1 MQQDVAKK
9 QEIFRQKEEA
19 YHKAKDAYEN
29 NGLDKAKA
37 ELQKAEAELK
47 SAQTDYLYAE
57 SILAHKND
65 EKTDLENQLAKQ
77 NEIVANAQK
86 EYALAKQ
93 AYDRTLTDYTA
104 TQKTLNDAKANEKKA
119 QDAIANLEKNKL
131 IVSDASKQKAQAFV
145 KAYND
150 YVNGGK
156 TDDLENAYIK
166 ARHEMLVQ
174 LQNDYTLNIKDN
186 EVYFGDEADKNV
198 AVDLN
203 NLSQAVQEDLANFVA
218 TLLNDVRNQL
228 GLTPYVG
235 KVVVTKGM
243 LDMSNAIAKNYVS
256 DNWNVFDKGHDIQAV
271 QKGAQQFGMKD
282 ADENLGSYT
291 RKITNL
297 YDLKEIVK
305 NSLLSQILNDFHYNT
320 VGHTMSMLGLNYIDD
335 KPLETF
341 FGVSTS
347 YVQGSSNVHFHLI
360 PNTVDEVTGTMKYAY
375 WGNGKTDKEYE
386 KMFEQAGGKQE
397 INNPYATLQNNLNN
411 AKAETSKA
419 QANFNV
425 AEKSKTQAEKA
436 FLEKQSEMNGET
448 NRQKQIRNN
457 LNEATISANKAQFDF
472 ENAKNRLETAQNNR
486 TQAQKTVEAYTAS
499 VQAKK
504 QAMDEAKAEMEKAG
518 IAENDAQETLRE
530 KAKADQKAHDE
541 ANAKKEAFVKASY
554 EADQAQ
560 KAVKKA
566 ETDLEIA
573 QKAYN
578 DIKYAILSNEKT
590 RALTQD
596 ESNTIALAESQL
608 ATAKAEL
615 AKAKADLAEKQTVL
629 ESAKAQAN
637 VANTELTK
645 AKAELESAKKN
656 LAEKQAYLEK
666 LQNAS
671 QAYEKAKA
679 ELEEAQKALEK
690 ANLELDLAKK
700 NQADKKQALD
710 EANTEL
716 EFAKKNT
723 EVKQKAYDKAKAELD
738 LENAIKAEQAKLN
751 EKKKS
756 HTDVSPIVLKK
767 SNNVQKAETATKQ
780 LTVSTEEHAN
790 VSTEK
795 QAKTSELPQM
805 GDEEKSETSV
815 IGIIMML
822 FASILT
828 MLGLSDKKKKA

>member
-1 MQQDVAKK
+1 MKKTILTVGAVGLAVAGSAQTAKADETDLHTNEANEQQVQVQTQTTEQKEETAKSELDDAKNNEQQAQQKADNAQKENDKANQDVANANQNVENKKNDVSQKQDNLNQAEQDKNEATKENTDKASQDVANANQNVENKKNDVANAQQKADEAQNKVDKAQQNVDTAKDASQKLEEAKQNKANAEKTLTDKQKAKDNAQKAYADAKTKADKASEESQKAQQDVAKK

-47 SAQTDYLYAE
+47 SAQADYLYAE

-131 IVSDASKQKAQAFV
+131 IVSDASKQKAQAYV

-150 YVNGGK
+150 YVKGGK
-156 TDDLENAYIK
+156 TDALLK
-166 ARHEMLVQ
+166 AFTHAEHEMLVQ

-243 LDMSNAIAKNYVS
+243 LDMSNAIAKNYVA
-256 DNWNVFDKGHDIQAV
+256 DNWDAFHNAHDDSGV

-291 RKITNL
+291 KKITNL

-335 KPLETF
+335 KPSETF

-360 PNTVDEVTGTMKYAY
+360 PNTTDEDFGYMKYAD
-375 WGNGKTDKEYE
+375 WGMNGDFGKKNQETFD
-386 KMFEQAGGKQE
+386 QAGGKQE
-397 INNPYATLQNNLNN
+397 INNPYTTLQNNLNN

-425 AEKSKTQAEKA
+425 AEKSKAQAEKA

-486 TQAQKTVEAYTAS
+486 TQAQKPIR
-499 VQAKK
+499 QAFRQRNKPW
-504 QAMDEAKAEMEKAG
+504 
-518 IAENDAQETLRE
+518 TR
-530 KAKADQKAHDE
+530 QKP
-541 ANAKKEAFVKASY
+541 KWKRRG
-554 EADQAQ
+554 
-560 KAVKKA
+560 
-566 ETDLEIA
+566 L
-573 QKAYN
+573 
-578 DIKYAILSNEKT
+578 LKT
-590 RALTQD
+590 M
-596 ESNTIALAESQL
+596 
-608 ATAKAEL
+608 
-615 AKAKADLAEKQTVL
+615 
-629 ESAKAQAN
+629 
-637 VANTELTK
+637 
-645 AKAELESAKKN
+645 
-656 LAEKQAYLEK
+656 
-666 LQNAS
+666 
-671 QAYEKAKA
+671 
-679 ELEEAQKALEK
+679 
-690 ANLELDLAKK
+690 
-700 NQADKKQALD
+700 
-710 EANTEL
+710 
-716 EFAKKNT
+716 
-723 EVKQKAYDKAKAELD
+723 
-738 LENAIKAEQAKLN
+738 
-751 EKKKS
+751 
-756 HTDVSPIVLKK
+756 LKK
-767 SNNVQKAETATKQ
+767 R
-780 LTVSTEEHAN
+780 
-790 VSTEK
+790 
-795 QAKTSELPQM
+795 
-805 GDEEKSETSV
+805 
-815 IGIIMML
+815 
-822 FASILT
+822 
-828 MLGLSDKKKKA
+828 

>member
-1 MQQDVAKK
+1 M
-9 QEIFRQKEEA
+9 
-19 YHKAKDAYEN
+19 
-29 NGLDKAKA
+29 
-37 ELQKAEAELK
+37 QKAEAELK
-47 SAQTDYLYAE
+47 SAQADYLYAE

-104 TQKTLNDAKANEKKA
+104 TQKALNDAKANEKKA

-131 IVSDASKQKAQAFV
+131 IVSDASKQKAQAYI

-156 TDDLENAYIK
+156 TDVLLRAFTHAE
-166 ARHEMLVQ
+166 HEMLMQ
-174 LQNDYTLNIKDN
+174 LQKDYTLNIKDN
-186 EVYFGDEADKNV
+186 KYYFGDEADKNV

-203 NLSQAVQEDLANFVA
+203 NLSQAVQKDLANFVA
-218 TLLNDVRNQL
+218 TLTNDIRNQL

-243 LDMSNAIAKNYVS
+243 LDMSNAIAKNYVA
-256 DNWNVFDKGHDIQAV
+256 DNWDVYHHAHDTAGV
-271 QKGAQQFGMKD
+271 QKGAQQFGMKI
-282 ADENLGSYT
+282 ADENLGSHASE
-291 RKITNL
+291 ITNL
-297 YDLKEIVK
+297 YDLKEYVK
-305 NSLLSQILNDFHYNT
+305 SCLLDEILDDYNHGT
-320 VGHTMSMLGLNYIDD
+320 LGHAESMLGLNYIDD
-335 KPLETF
+335 KPSETF

-347 YVQGSSNVHFHLI
+347 YVQGSSNIHFYLI
-360 PNTVDEVTGTMKYAY
+360 PNTRDDVMDTMKYAE
-375 WGNGKTDKEYE
+375 WNGDGKDDKEHE
-386 KMFEQAGGKQE
+386 TMFEQAGGKVE
-397 INNPYATLQNNLNN
+397 INNLYATLQNNLNN

-425 AEKSKTQAEKA
+425 AEKSKAQAEKA
-436 FLEKQSEMNGET
+436 FLEKQSEMN
-448 NRQKQIRNN
+448 NKVNVQKQIRNN

-578 DIKYAILSNEKT
+578 DIKYAILSSEKT

-615 AKAKADLAEKQTVL
+615 AKAKADLAEKQTAL
-629 ESAKAQAN
+629 ETAKAQAN

-656 LAEKQAYLEK
+656 LVEKQAYLEK

-700 NQADKKQALD
+700 NQADKKQALN

-822 FASILT
+822 FASILA

>member
-1 MQQDVAKK
+1 M
-9 QEIFRQKEEA
+9 
-19 YHKAKDAYEN
+19 
-29 NGLDKAKA
+29 
-37 ELQKAEAELK
+37 QKAEAELK
-47 SAQTDYLYAE
+47 SAQADYLYAE

-104 TQKTLNDAKANEKKA
+104 TQKTLNDAKENEKKA

-131 IVSDASKQKAQAFV
+131 IVSDASKQKAQAYV

-150 YVNGGK
+150 YVKGGK
-156 TDDLENAYIK
+156 TDALLK
-166 ARHEMLVQ
+166 AFTHAEHEMLVQ

-203 NLSQAVQEDLANFVA
+203 NLSQVVQEDLANFVA

-243 LDMSNAIAKNYVS
+243 LDMSNAIAKNYVA
-256 DNWNVFDKGHDIQAV
+256 DNWDAFHNAHDDSGV

-335 KPLETF
+335 KPSETF

-360 PNTVDEVTGTMKYAY
+360 PNTRDDVVDTMKYAE
-375 WGNGKTDKEYE
+375 WNGDGKDHKEHE

-425 AEKSKTQAEKA
+425 AEKSKNQAEKA

-486 TQAQKTVEAYTAS
+486 MQAQKTVEAYTAS

-578 DIKYAILSNEKT
+578 DIKYAILSSEKT

-615 AKAKADLAEKQTVL
+615 AKAKADLAEKQTAL
-629 ESAKAQAN
+629 ENAKAQAN

-666 LQNAS
+666 LQKAS
-671 QAYEKAKA
+671 QA
-679 ELEEAQKALEK
+679 
-690 ANLELDLAKK
+690 
-700 NQADKKQALD
+700 
-710 EANTEL
+710 
-716 EFAKKNT
+716 F
-723 EVKQKAYDKAKAELD
+723 
-738 LENAIKAEQAKLN
+738 
-751 EKKKS
+751 
-756 HTDVSPIVLKK
+756 
-767 SNNVQKAETATKQ
+767 
-780 LTVSTEEHAN
+780 
-790 VSTEK
+790 
-795 QAKTSELPQM
+795 
-805 GDEEKSETSV
+805 
-815 IGIIMML
+815 
-822 FASILT
+822 
-828 MLGLSDKKKKA
+828 

>member
-1 MQQDVAKK
+1 MQRK
-9 QEIFRQKEEA
+9 I
-19 YHKAKDAYEN
+19 
-29 NGLDKAKA
+29 
-37 ELQKAEAELK
+37 
-47 SAQTDYLYAE
+47 
-57 SILAHKND
+57 IP
-65 EKTDLENQLAKQ
+65 
-77 NEIVANAQK
+77 
-86 EYALAKQ
+86 
-93 AYDRTLTDYTA
+93 
-104 TQKTLNDAKANEKKA
+104 
-119 QDAIANLEKNKL
+119 
-131 IVSDASKQKAQAFV
+131 AFI

-218 TLLNDVRNQL
+218 TLLNDVRDQL

-243 LDMSNAIAKNYVS
+243 LDMSNAIAKNYVA
-256 DNWNVFDKGHDIQAV
+256 DNWDAFHNAHDDSGV

-297 YDLKEIVK
+297 YDLKEFVK
-305 NSLLSQILNDFHYNT
+305 DSLLSQIFDDFHYNT
-320 VGHTMSMLGLNYIDD
+320 VGHVMSLLGLNYIDD
-335 KPLETF
+335 KPSETF

-360 PNTVDEVTGTMKYAY
+360 PYTQDIDGTMKYAY
-375 WGNGKTDKEYE
+375 WGNGKTDKENE

-411 AKAETSKA
+411 AKAETNKA
-419 QANFNV
+419 QANFDV

-436 FLEKQSEMNGET
+436 FLEKQSEMNNKT
-448 NRQKQIRNN
+448 NVQKQLQSN

-472 ENAKNRLETAQNNR
+472 EDAKNRLETAQNNR
-486 TQAQKTVEAYTAS
+486 TQAQKTVDAYTAS

-504 QAMDEAKAEMEKAG
+504 QAMEEAKAEMEKAK
-518 IAENDAQETLRE
+518 AEMDEAQETARE
-530 KAKADQKAHDE
+530 KAKAVQKAHDE
-541 ANAKKEAFVKASY
+541 ANAKKEAFIKASY

-560 KAVKKA
+560 KAVRKA
-566 ETDLEIA
+566 ETDLENA
-573 QKAYN
+573 QKAYD
-578 DIKYAILSNEKT
+578 DIKYAILSNEKAHAFT
-590 RALTQD
+590 LTQD
-596 ESNTIALAESQL
+596 ESNTIALAENQL

-615 AKAKADLAEKQTVL
+615 EKAKADLAEKQTAL
-629 ESAKAQAN
+629 ENAKAQAN

-645 AKAELESAKKN
+645 AKAELENAKKN

-671 QAYEKAKA
+671 QVYEKAKA

-690 ANLELDLAKK
+690 ANLELENAMK
-700 NQADKKQALD
+700 NQADKKQALS
-710 EANTEL
+710 EAQSEL
-716 EFAKKNT
+716 ELAKKNT
-723 EVKQKAYDKAKAELD
+723 EIKQKAYDKAKAELD
-738 LENAIKAEQAKLN
+738 FENAIKAEQAKLN
-751 EKKKS
+751 EKKN

-767 SNNVQKAETATKQ
+767 SNNVQKTNNVQKSETATKHM
-780 LTVSTEEHAN
+780 T

-822 FASILT
+822 FASILA

>member
-1 MQQDVAKK
+1 M
-9 QEIFRQKEEA
+9 
-19 YHKAKDAYEN
+19 
-29 NGLDKAKA
+29 
-37 ELQKAEAELK
+37 
-47 SAQTDYLYAE
+47 
-57 SILAHKND
+57 
-65 EKTDLENQLAKQ
+65 ENQLAKQ

-104 TQKTLNDAKANEKKA
+104 TQKALNDAKANEKKA

-131 IVSDASKQKAQAFV
+131 IVSDASKQKAQAFI

-156 TDDLENAYIK
+156 TDDLKQAFEHAED
-166 ARHEMLVQ
+166 EMLHQ
-174 LQNDYTLNIKDN
+174 LQNDYKIN
-186 EVYFGDEADKNV
+186 EDTYFGDEADKNV

-203 NLSQAVQEDLANFVA
+203 NLSPAVQEDLANFVA
-218 TLLNDVRNQL
+218 TLLNDVRDQL

-243 LDMSNAIAKNYVS
+243 LDMSNAIAKNYVA
-256 DNWNVFDKGHDIQAV
+256 DNWDAYKNAHDDAGV

-282 ADENLGSYT
+282 ARETLGCIKYKFTDLYELKLFT
-291 RKITNL
+291 RQAVLGQLMDDARTAHTL
-297 YDLKEIVK
+297 
-305 NSLLSQILNDFHYNT
+305 
-320 VGHTMSMLGLNYIDD
+320 GHTTTLLGLDTDCFDVYGQDQV
-335 KPLETF
+335 LSESF

-347 YVQGSSNVHFHLI
+347 YVQGSSNLHFHLI
-360 PNTVDEVTGTMKYAY
+360 PNTRDDVMDTMKYAE
-375 WGNGKTDKEYE
+375 WNGDGKDDKEHE

-486 TQAQKTVEAYTAS
+486 MQAQKTVEAYTAS

-530 KAKADQKAHDE
+530 KAKADQEAHDE

-578 DIKYAILSNEKT
+578 DIKYVILSNEKT
-590 RALTQD
+590 RALTQE

-615 AKAKADLAEKQTVL
+615 AKAKADLAEKQKAL
-629 ESAKAQAN
+629 ENAKAQAN

-679 ELEEAQKALEK
+679 ELEKAQKALEK
-690 ANLELDLAKK
+690 ANVELDLAKK

-723 EVKQKAYDKAKAELD
+723 EVKQKAYDKAKAD
-738 LENAIKAEQAKLN
+738 LELETAIKAEQAKLD

-767 SNNVQKAETATKQ
+767 SGNGQKAENATNQ
-780 LTVSTEEHAN
+780 PMALTEEHAN

>member
-1 MQQDVAKK
+1 M
-9 QEIFRQKEEA
+9 
-19 YHKAKDAYEN
+19 
-29 NGLDKAKA
+29 
-37 ELQKAEAELK
+37 
-47 SAQTDYLYAE
+47 
-57 SILAHKND
+57 
-65 EKTDLENQLAKQ
+65 ENQLAKQ

-86 EYALAKQ
+86 EYALAKL
-93 AYDRTLTDYTA
+93 AYDKTLTDYTA
-104 TQKTLNDAKANEKKA
+104 TQKALNDAKANEKKA

-131 IVSDASKQKAQAFV
+131 IVSDASKQKAQAYV

-156 TDDLENAYIK
+156 TDALLK
-166 ARHEMLVQ
+166 AFTHAEHEMLVQ
-174 LQNDYTLNIKDN
+174 LQNDYALNIKDN

-218 TLLNDVRNQL
+218 TLLNDVRDQL

-243 LDMSNAIAKNYVS
+243 LNMSNAIAKNYVS
-256 DNWNVFDKGHDIQAV
+256 DNWDAYHHAHDDSGV

-335 KPLETF
+335 KPSETF

-347 YVQGSSNVHFHLI
+347 YVQGSSNIHFHLI

-411 AKAETSKA
+411 VKAETSKA
-419 QANFNV
+419 QTNFDV
-425 AEKSKTQAEKA
+425 AEKAKTQAEKA
-436 FLEKQSEMNGET
+436 FLEKQSEMNGEA

-486 TQAQKTVEAYTAS
+486 TQAQKTVDAYTAS
-499 VQAKK
+499 VQVKK

-530 KAKADQKAHDE
+530 KVKADQEAHDE

-590 RALTQD
+590 RALTQE

-615 AKAKADLAEKQTVL
+615 AKAKADLAEKQTAL
-629 ESAKAQAN
+629 ENAKAQAN

-656 LAEKQAYLEK
+656 LVEKQAYLEK

-690 ANLELDLAKK
+690 ANVELENAMK
-700 NQADKKQALD
+700 NQADKKQALN
-710 EANTEL
+710 EAKAEL
-716 EFAKKNT
+716 ELAKKNT
-723 EVKQKAYDKAKAELD
+723 EIKQKAYDKAKAELD

-822 FASILT
+822 FASILA

>member
-1 MQQDVAKK
+1 M
-9 QEIFRQKEEA
+9 
-19 YHKAKDAYEN
+19 
-29 NGLDKAKA
+29 
-37 ELQKAEAELK
+37 QKAEAELK
-47 SAQTDYLYAE
+47 SAQADYLYAE

-131 IVSDASKQKAQAFV
+131 IVSDASKQKAQAYI

-156 TDDLENAYIK
+156 TDALLK
-166 ARHEMLVQ
+166 AFTHAEHEMLVQ
-174 LQNDYTLNIKDN
+174 LQNDYALNIKDN

-243 LDMSNAIAKNYVS
+243 LDMSNAIAKNYVA
-256 DNWNVFDKGHDIQAV
+256 DNWDAFHNAHDDSGV

-335 KPLETF
+335 KPSETF

-360 PNTVDEVTGTMKYAY
+360 PNTRDDVVDTMKYAE
-375 WGNGKTDKEYE
+375 WNGDGKDHKEHE

-425 AEKSKTQAEKA
+425 AEKSKAQAEKA
-436 FLEKQSEMNGET
+436 FLEKQSEMN
-448 NRQKQIRNN
+448 NKVNVQKQIRNN

-615 AKAKADLAEKQTVL
+615 AKAKADLAEKQTAL
-629 ESAKAQAN
+629 ENAKAQAN

-700 NQADKKQALD
+700 NQADKKQALN

-795 QAKTSELPQM
+795 QAKISELPQM

>member
-1 MQQDVAKK
+1 M
-9 QEIFRQKEEA
+9 
-19 YHKAKDAYEN
+19 
-29 NGLDKAKA
+29 
-37 ELQKAEAELK
+37 QKAEAELK
-47 SAQTDYLYAE
+47 SAQKDYLYAK
-57 SILAHKND
+57 SILAHKNG

-86 EYALAKQ
+86 EYALAKL
-93 AYDRTLTDYTA
+93 AYDKTLTDYTA
-104 TQKTLNDAKANEKKA
+104 TQKALNDAKANEKKA

-131 IVSDASKQKAQAFV
+131 IVSDASKQKAQAYV

-156 TDDLENAYIK
+156 TDALLK
-166 ARHEMLVQ
+166 AFTHAEHEMLVQ

-243 LDMSNAIAKNYVS
+243 LDMSNAIAKNYVA
-256 DNWNVFDKGHDIQAV
+256 DNWDAFHNAHDDSGV

-335 KPLETF
+335 KPSETF

-347 YVQGSSNVHFHLI
+347 YVQGSSNIHFHLI
-360 PNTVDEVTGTMKYAY
+360 PNTTDEDFGYMKYAD
-375 WGNGKTDKEYE
+375 WGMNGDFGKKNQETFD
-386 KMFEQAGGKQE
+386 QAGGKQE

-419 QANFNV
+419 QTNFDV

-472 ENAKNRLETAQNNR
+472 ENAKNRLETARNNR

-499 VQAKK
+499 VQVKK

-530 KAKADQKAHDE
+530 KAKADQEAHDE

-578 DIKYAILSNEKT
+578 DIKYVILSNEKT
-590 RALTQD
+590 RALTQE

-615 AKAKADLAEKQTVL
+615 AKAKADLAEKQKAL
-629 ESAKAQAN
+629 ENAKAQAN

-690 ANLELDLAKK
+690 ANVELELAMK
-700 NQADKKQALD
+700 NQADKKQALN
-710 EANTEL
+710 EAKAEL
-716 EFAKKNT
+716 ELAKKNT
-723 EVKQKAYDKAKAELD
+723 GIKQKAYDKAKAELD

-790 VSTEK
+790 VSTEE

-805 GDEEKSETSV
+805 GDEEKSEASV

>member
-1 MQQDVAKK
+1 M
-9 QEIFRQKEEA
+9 
-19 YHKAKDAYEN
+19 
-29 NGLDKAKA
+29 
-37 ELQKAEAELK
+37 QKAEAELK

-243 LDMSNAIAKNYVS
+243 LDMSNAIAKNYVA
-256 DNWNVFDKGHDIQAV
+256 DNWDAFHNAHDDSGV

-335 KPLETF
+335 KPSETF

-360 PNTVDEVTGTMKYAY
+360 PNTRDDVVDTMKYAE
-375 WGNGKTDKEYE
+375 WNGDGKDHKEHE

-425 AEKSKTQAEKA
+425 AEKSKNQAEKA

-457 LNEATISANKAQFDF
+457 LNEATISTNKAQFDF

-615 AKAKADLAEKQTVL
+615 AKAKADLAEKQTAL
-629 ESAKAQAN
+629 ENAKAQAN

-700 NQADKKQALD
+700 NQADKKQALN

-738 LENAIKAEQAKLN
+738 LENAINAEQAKLN

-822 FASILT
+822 FASILA

>member
-1 MQQDVAKK
+1 M
-9 QEIFRQKEEA
+9 
-19 YHKAKDAYEN
+19 
-29 NGLDKAKA
+29 
-37 ELQKAEAELK
+37 
-47 SAQTDYLYAE
+47 
-57 SILAHKND
+57 
-65 EKTDLENQLAKQ
+65 ENQLAKQ

-86 EYALAKQ
+86 EYALAKL
-93 AYDRTLTDYTA
+93 AYDKTLTDYTA
-104 TQKTLNDAKANEKKA
+104 TQKALNDAKANEKKA

-131 IVSDASKQKAQAFV
+131 IVSDASKQKAQAFI

-228 GLTPYVG
+228 GLTPNVG

-271 QKGAQQFGMKD
+271 QKGAQHFGMKI

-320 VGHTMSMLGLNYIDD
+320 VGHTMSMLGLNYITD
-335 KPLETF
+335 KPSETF

-360 PNTVDEVTGTMKYAY
+360 PNTRDDVVDTMKYAE
-375 WGNGKTDKEYE
+375 WNGDGKDDKEHE

-419 QANFNV
+419 QTNFDV

-530 KAKADQKAHDE
+530 KVKADQKAHDE

-554 EADQAQ
+554 EADQAK

-590 RALTQD
+590 RALTQE

-615 AKAKADLAEKQTVL
+615 AKAKADLAEKQTAL
-629 ESAKAQAN
+629 ENAKIQAETAN
-637 VANTELTK
+637 VELTK

-656 LAEKQAYLEK
+656 LAEKQAL
-666 LQNAS
+666 N
-671 QAYEKAKA
+671 
-679 ELEEAQKALEK
+679 
-690 ANLELDLAKK
+690 
-700 NQADKKQALD
+700 

-723 EVKQKAYDKAKAELD
+723 EIKQKAYDKAKAELD

-805 GDEEKSETSV
+805 GDEEKSEASV

-822 FASILT
+822 FASILA

>member
-1 MQQDVAKK
+1 M
-9 QEIFRQKEEA
+9 
-19 YHKAKDAYEN
+19 
-29 NGLDKAKA
+29 
-37 ELQKAEAELK
+37 
-47 SAQTDYLYAE
+47 
-57 SILAHKND
+57 
-65 EKTDLENQLAKQ
+65 ENQLAKQ

-104 TQKTLNDAKANEKKA
+104 TQKALNDAKANEKKA

-131 IVSDASKQKAQAFV
+131 IVSDASKQKAQAFI

-156 TDDLENAYIK
+156 TDDLKQAFEHAE
-166 ARHEMLVQ
+166 AEMLHQ
-174 LQNDYTLNIKDN
+174 LQNDYKIN
-186 EVYFGDEADKNV
+186 EDTYFGDEADKNV

-203 NLSQAVQEDLANFVA
+203 NLSPAVQEDLANFVA
-218 TLLNDVRNQL
+218 TLLNDVRDQL

-243 LDMSNAIAKNYVS
+243 LDMSNAIAKNYVA
-256 DNWNVFDKGHDIQAV
+256 DNWDAYKNAHDDAGV

-282 ADENLGSYT
+282 ARETLGCIKYKFTDLHELKLFT
-291 RKITNL
+291 RQAVLGQLMDDARTAHTL
-297 YDLKEIVK
+297 
-305 NSLLSQILNDFHYNT
+305 
-320 VGHTMSMLGLNYIDD
+320 GHTTTLLGLDIDCFD
-335 KPLETF
+335 VYGQDQVLSESF

-347 YVQGSSNVHFHLI
+347 YVQGISNLHFHLI
-360 PNTVDEVTGTMKYAY
+360 PNTRDDVMDTMKYAE
-375 WGNGKTDKEYE
+375 WNGDGKDDKEHE

-486 TQAQKTVEAYTAS
+486 MQAQKTVEAYTAS

-530 KAKADQKAHDE
+530 KAKADQEAHDE

-578 DIKYAILSNEKT
+578 DIKYVILSNEKT
-590 RALTQD
+590 RALTQE

-615 AKAKADLAEKQTVL
+615 AKAKADLAEKQKAL
-629 ESAKAQAN
+629 ENAKAQAN

-690 ANLELDLAKK
+690 ANVELENAMK
-700 NQADKKQALD
+700 NQADKKQALN

>member
-1 MQQDVAKK
+1 M
-9 QEIFRQKEEA
+9 
-19 YHKAKDAYEN
+19 
-29 NGLDKAKA
+29 
-37 ELQKAEAELK
+37 
-47 SAQTDYLYAE
+47 
-57 SILAHKND
+57 
-65 EKTDLENQLAKQ
+65 
-77 NEIVANAQK
+77 
-86 EYALAKQ
+86 
-93 AYDRTLTDYTA
+93 
-104 TQKTLNDAKANEKKA
+104 
-119 QDAIANLEKNKL
+119 
-131 IVSDASKQKAQAFV
+131 
-145 KAYND
+145 
-150 YVNGGK
+150 NGGK

-243 LDMSNAIAKNYVS
+243 LDMSNAIAKNYVA
-256 DNWNVFDKGHDIQAV
+256 DNWDAFHNAHDDSGV

-320 VGHTMSMLGLNYIDD
+320 VGHTMSMLGLNYITD
-335 KPLETF
+335 KPSETF

-347 YVQGSSNVHFHLI
+347 YVQGSSNIHFHLI
-360 PNTVDEVTGTMKYAY
+360 PNTTDEDFGYMKYAD
-375 WGNGKTDKEYE
+375 WGMNGDFGKKNQETFD
-386 KMFEQAGGKQE
+386 QAGGKQE

-419 QANFNV
+419 QTNFDV

-486 TQAQKTVEAYTAS
+486 MQAQKTVETYTAS
-499 VQAKK
+499 VQVKK

-530 KAKADQKAHDE
+530 KVKADQEAHDE

-590 RALTQD
+590 RALTQE

-615 AKAKADLAEKQTVL
+615 AKAKADLAEKQTAL
-629 ESAKAQAN
+629 ENAKAQAN

-690 ANLELDLAKK
+690 ANVELENAMK
-700 NQADKKQALD
+700 NQADKKQALN

>member
-1 MQQDVAKK
+1 M
-9 QEIFRQKEEA
+9 
-19 YHKAKDAYEN
+19 
-29 NGLDKAKA
+29 
-37 ELQKAEAELK
+37 QKAEAELK
-47 SAQTDYLYAE
+47 SAQDDYLYAKN
-57 SILAHKND
+57 ILAHKND

-104 TQKTLNDAKANEKKA
+104 TQKALNDAKANEKKA

-131 IVSDASKQKAQAFV
+131 IVSDASKQKAQAFI

-156 TDDLENAYIK
+156 TDVLLRAFTHAE
-166 ARHEMLVQ
+166 HEMLMQ
-174 LQNDYTLNIKDN
+174 LQKDYTLNIKDN
-186 EVYFGDEADKNV
+186 KYYFGDEADKNV

-218 TLLNDVRNQL
+218 TLTNDIRDQL

-256 DNWNVFDKGHDIQAV
+256 DNWDAYHHAHDDSGV

-282 ADENLGSYT
+282 ADENLGSHASE
-291 RKITNL
+291 ITNL
-297 YDLKEIVK
+297 YDLKEFTKEI
-305 NSLLSQILNDFHYNT
+305 LLFQILDDYNHGT
-320 VGHTMSMLGLNYIDD
+320 LGHAESMLGLDYIDD
-335 KPLETF
+335 KPSETF

-347 YVQGSSNVHFHLI
+347 YVQGSSNIHFHLI
-360 PNTVDEVTGTMKYAY
+360 PNTTDEDFGYMKYAD
-375 WGNGKTDKEYE
+375 WGMNGDFGKKNQETFD
-386 KMFEQAGGKQE
+386 QAGGKQE

-419 QANFNV
+419 QTKFDV

-436 FLEKQSEMNGET
+436 FLEKQSKMNGET

-499 VQAKK
+499 VQVKK

-530 KAKADQKAHDE
+530 KVKADQEAHDE

-554 EADQAQ
+554 EADQAK

-590 RALTQD
+590 RALTQE

-615 AKAKADLAEKQTVL
+615 AKAKADLAEKQTAL
-629 ESAKAQAN
+629 ENAKAQAN

-671 QAYEKAKA
+671 QAYEKAKV
-679 ELEEAQKALEK
+679 ELEGAQKALEK
-690 ANLELDLAKK
+690 ANVELELAKK

-710 EANTEL
+710 EANVEL

>member
-1 MQQDVAKK
+1 MKKTILTVGAVGLAVAGSVQTAKADETDLHTNETSEQQVQVQAQTQTTEQKEETAKSELDDAKNNEQQAQQKADNAQKENDKANQDVANANQNVENKKNDVSQKQDNLNQAEQNKSDATKENTDKASQDVTNANQNVENKQNGVANAQQKADEANKNVDNKKNDVANAQQKADDAQNKADKAQQNVDTVKDASQKLEEAKQNKANAEKTLTDKQKAKDNAQKAYEDAKTKADNASKEAQKAQQDVAKK

-19 YHKAKDAYEN
+19 YNKAKDAYEN

-47 SAQTDYLYAE
+47 SAQADYLYAE

-131 IVSDASKQKAQAFV
+131 IVSDASKQKAQAYI

-156 TDDLENAYIK
+156 TDALLK
-166 ARHEMLVQ
+166 AFTHAEHEMLVQ
-174 LQNDYTLNIKDN
+174 LQNDYALNIKDN

-271 QKGAQQFGMKD
+271 QKGAQHFGMKI

-335 KPLETF
+335 KPSETF

-360 PNTVDEVTGTMKYAY
+360 PNTRDDVMDTMKYAE
-375 WGNGKTDKEYE
+375 WNGDGKDHKEHE
-386 KMFEQAGGKQE
+386 KMFEQAGGKV
-397 INNPYATLQNNLNN
+397 
-411 AKAETSKA
+411 KDSSR
-419 QANFNV
+419 
-425 AEKSKTQAEKA
+425 KSI
-436 FLEKQSEMNGET
+436 FG
-448 NRQKQIRNN
+448 
-457 LNEATISANKAQFDF
+457 
-472 ENAKNRLETAQNNR
+472 
-486 TQAQKTVEAYTAS
+486 KTV
-499 VQAKK
+499 
-504 QAMDEAKAEMEKAG
+504 
-518 IAENDAQETLRE
+518 R
-530 KAKADQKAHDE
+530 
-541 ANAKKEAFVKASY
+541 
-554 EADQAQ
+554 
-560 KAVKKA
+560 
-566 ETDLEIA
+566 
-573 QKAYN
+573 
-578 DIKYAILSNEKT
+578 NE
-590 RALTQD
+590 R
-596 ESNTIALAESQL
+596 
-608 ATAKAEL
+608 
-615 AKAKADLAEKQTVL
+615 
-629 ESAKAQAN
+629 
-637 VANTELTK
+637 
-645 AKAELESAKKN
+645 
-656 LAEKQAYLEK
+656 
-666 LQNAS
+666 
-671 QAYEKAKA
+671 
-679 ELEEAQKALEK
+679 
-690 ANLELDLAKK
+690 
-700 NQADKKQALD
+700 
-710 EANTEL
+710 
-716 EFAKKNT
+716 
-723 EVKQKAYDKAKAELD
+723 
-738 LENAIKAEQAKLN
+738 
-751 EKKKS
+751 
-756 HTDVSPIVLKK
+756 
-767 SNNVQKAETATKQ
+767 
-780 LTVSTEEHAN
+780 
-790 VSTEK
+790 
-795 QAKTSELPQM
+795 
-805 GDEEKSETSV
+805 
-815 IGIIMML
+815 
-822 FASILT
+822 
-828 MLGLSDKKKKA
+828 

>member
-1 MQQDVAKK
+1 M
-9 QEIFRQKEEA
+9 
-19 YHKAKDAYEN
+19 
-29 NGLDKAKA
+29 
-37 ELQKAEAELK
+37 
-47 SAQTDYLYAE
+47 
-57 SILAHKND
+57 
-65 EKTDLENQLAKQ
+65 
-77 NEIVANAQK
+77 
-86 EYALAKQ
+86 
-93 AYDRTLTDYTA
+93 TDYTA

-243 LDMSNAIAKNYVS
+243 LDMSNAIAKNYVA
-256 DNWNVFDKGHDIQAV
+256 DNWDAFHNAHDDSGV

-335 KPLETF
+335 KPSETF

-360 PNTVDEVTGTMKYAY
+360 PNTRDDVVDTMKYAE
-375 WGNGKTDKEYE
+375 WNGDGKDHKEHE

-425 AEKSKTQAEKA
+425 AEKSKNQAEKA

-457 LNEATISANKAQFDF
+457 LNEATISTNKAQFDF
-472 ENAKNRLETAQNNR
+472 ENAKTGSKRLKTTER
-486 TQAQKTVEAYTAS
+486 RLKRRLKPIRQAFRQRNKPWTRQKP
-499 VQAKK
+499 KWK
-504 QAMDEAKAEMEKAG
+504 R
-518 IAENDAQETLRE
+518 RE
-530 KAKADQKAHDE
+530 
-541 ANAKKEAFVKASY
+541 SP
-554 EADQAQ
+554 
-560 KAVKKA
+560 
-566 ETDLEIA
+566 
-573 QKAYN
+573 
-578 DIKYAILSNEKT
+578 KT
-590 RALTQD
+590 M
-596 ESNTIALAESQL
+596 
-608 ATAKAEL
+608 
-615 AKAKADLAEKQTVL
+615 
-629 ESAKAQAN
+629 
-637 VANTELTK
+637 
-645 AKAELESAKKN
+645 
-656 LAEKQAYLEK
+656 
-666 LQNAS
+666 
-671 QAYEKAKA
+671 
-679 ELEEAQKALEK
+679 
-690 ANLELDLAKK
+690 
-700 NQADKKQALD
+700 
-710 EANTEL
+710 
-716 EFAKKNT
+716 
-723 EVKQKAYDKAKAELD
+723 
-738 LENAIKAEQAKLN
+738 
-751 EKKKS
+751 
-756 HTDVSPIVLKK
+756 LKK
-767 SNNVQKAETATKQ
+767 R
-780 LTVSTEEHAN
+780 
-790 VSTEK
+790 
-795 QAKTSELPQM
+795 
-805 GDEEKSETSV
+805 
-815 IGIIMML
+815 
-822 FASILT
+822 
-828 MLGLSDKKKKA
+828 

>member
-1 MQQDVAKK
+1 M
-9 QEIFRQKEEA
+9 
-19 YHKAKDAYEN
+19 
-29 NGLDKAKA
+29 
-37 ELQKAEAELK
+37 QKAEAELK
-47 SAQTDYLYAE
+47 SAQDDYLYAKN
-57 SILAHKND
+57 ILDHKNG

-86 EYALAKQ
+86 EYALAKL
-93 AYDRTLTDYTA
+93 AYDKTLTDYTA
-104 TQKTLNDAKANEKKA
+104 TQKALNDAKANEKKA

-131 IVSDASKQKAQAFV
+131 IVSDASKQKAQAFI

-166 ARHEMLVQ
+166 ARHDMLMQ
-174 LQNDYTLNIKDN
+174 LQKDYTLNIKDN
-186 EVYFGDEADKNV
+186 KYYFGDEADKNV

-203 NLSQAVQEDLANFVA
+203 NLSQPVQEDLANFVA
-218 TLLNDVRNQL
+218 TLTNDIRDQL

-256 DNWNVFDKGHDIQAV
+256 DNWDASKDHDIPAV
-271 QKGAQQFGMKD
+271 QKGAQQFGMKI
-282 ADENLGSYT
+282 ADENLGSRT
-291 RKITNL
+291 SKITNL
-297 YDLKEIVK
+297 YDLKEFTKHI
-305 NSLLSQILNDFHYNT
+305 LLLQILDDYNNGT
-320 VGHTMSMLGLNYIDD
+320 LGHAMSMLGLNYIDD
-335 KPLETF
+335 KPSETF

-360 PNTVDEVTGTMKYAY
+360 PNTTDEDFGYMKYAD
-375 WGNGKTDKEYE
+375 WGMNGDFGKKNQETFD
-386 KMFEQAGGKQE
+386 QAGGKQE

-419 QANFNV
+419 QTKFDV

-486 TQAQKTVEAYTAS
+486 TQAQKTVDAYTAS
-499 VQAKK
+499 VQVKK

-530 KAKADQKAHDE
+530 KVKADQEAHDE

-578 DIKYAILSNEKT
+578 DIKYVILSNEKT
-590 RALTQD
+590 RALTQE

-615 AKAKADLAEKQTVL
+615 AKAKADLAEKQTAL
-629 ESAKAQAN
+629 ENAKAQAN

-700 NQADKKQALD
+700 NQADKKQALN

-723 EVKQKAYDKAKAELD
+723 EIKQKAYDKAKAELD

-767 SNNVQKAETATKQ
+767 SGNGQKAENATNQ
-780 LTVSTEEHAN
+780 PMALTEEHAN

>member
-1 MQQDVAKK
+1 MKKTILTVGAVGLAVAGSAQTAKADETDLHTNEASEQQVQVQTQTTEQKEETAKSELDDAKNNEQQAQQKADNAQKENDKANQDVANANQNVENKKNDVSQKQDNLNQAEQNKNEATKENTDKASQDVANANQNVENKKNDVANAQQKADEANKNVDNKKNDVANAQQKADDAQNKADKAQQNVDTVKDASQKLEEAKQNKANAEKTLTDKQKAKDNAQKAYKDAKTKADKASEESQKAQQDVAKK

-47 SAQTDYLYAE
+47 SAQADYLYAE

-243 LDMSNAIAKNYVS
+243 LDMSNAIAKNYVA
-256 DNWNVFDKGHDIQAV
+256 DNWDAFHNAHDDSGV

-305 NSLLSQILNDFHYNT
+305 NSLLSD
-320 VGHTMSMLGLNYIDD
+320 
-335 KPLETF
+335 
-341 FGVSTS
+341 
-347 YVQGSSNVHFHLI
+347 
-360 PNTVDEVTGTMKYAY
+360 
-375 WGNGKTDKEYE
+375 
-386 KMFEQAGGKQE
+386 
-397 INNPYATLQNNLNN
+397 
-411 AKAETSKA
+411 
-419 QANFNV
+419 
-425 AEKSKTQAEKA
+425 
-436 FLEKQSEMNGET
+436 
-448 NRQKQIRNN
+448 
-457 LNEATISANKAQFDF
+457 ISCCHS
-472 ENAKNRLETAQNNR
+472 RIWR
-486 TQAQKTVEAYTAS
+486 
-499 VQAKK
+499 
-504 QAMDEAKAEMEKAG
+504 
-518 IAENDAQETLRE
+518 
-530 KAKADQKAHDE
+530 
-541 ANAKKEAFVKASY
+541 
-554 EADQAQ
+554 
-560 KAVKKA
+560 
-566 ETDLEIA
+566 
-573 QKAYN
+573 
-578 DIKYAILSNEKT
+578 
-590 RALTQD
+590 
-596 ESNTIALAESQL
+596 SQL
-608 ATAKAEL
+608 NFSSSLLMLPPPSLYFQCAAIPY
-615 AKAKADLAEKQTVL
+615 
-629 ESAKAQAN
+629 SAVRCISK
-637 VANTELTK
+637 VR
-645 AKAELESAKKN
+645 
-656 LAEKQAYLEK
+656 
-666 LQNAS
+666 
-671 QAYEKAKA
+671 
-679 ELEEAQKALEK
+679 
-690 ANLELDLAKK
+690 
-700 NQADKKQALD
+700 
-710 EANTEL
+710 
-716 EFAKKNT
+716 
-723 EVKQKAYDKAKAELD
+723 
-738 LENAIKAEQAKLN
+738 I
-751 EKKKS
+751 
-756 HTDVSPIVLKK
+756 
-767 SNNVQKAETATKQ
+767 
-780 LTVSTEEHAN
+780 
-790 VSTEK
+790 
-795 QAKTSELPQM
+795 
-805 GDEEKSETSV
+805 
-815 IGIIMML
+815 
-822 FASILT
+822 
-828 MLGLSDKKKKA
+828 

>member
-1 MQQDVAKK
+1 M
-9 QEIFRQKEEA
+9 
-19 YHKAKDAYEN
+19 
-29 NGLDKAKA
+29 
-37 ELQKAEAELK
+37 
-47 SAQTDYLYAE
+47 
-57 SILAHKND
+57 
-65 EKTDLENQLAKQ
+65 
-77 NEIVANAQK
+77 
-86 EYALAKQ
+86 
-93 AYDRTLTDYTA
+93 TDYTA
-104 TQKTLNDAKANEKKA
+104 TQKALDDAKANEKKA

-131 IVSDASKQKAQAFV
+131 IVSDASKQKAQAFI

-166 ARHEMLVQ
+166 ARHEMLMQ
-174 LQNDYTLNIKDN
+174 LQNDYKIN
-186 EVYFGDEADKNV
+186 EDTYFGDEADKNV

-256 DNWNVFDKGHDIQAV
+256 DKWNVLDKSHDIQAV

-282 ADENLGSYT
+282 ARETLGSIKYKLTDLYELKLFT
-291 RKITNL
+291 RQAVLGQLMDDARTAHTL
-297 YDLKEIVK
+297 
-305 NSLLSQILNDFHYNT
+305 
-320 VGHTMSMLGLNYIDD
+320 GHTTTLLGLDIDCFYND
-335 KPLETF
+335 GTVSESF

-347 YVQGSSNVHFHLI
+347 YVQGISNLHFHLI
-360 PNTVDEVTGTMKYAY
+360 PNTRDDVVDTMKYAE
-375 WGNGKTDKEYE
+375 WNGDGKDHNEHE

-397 INNPYATLQNNLNN
+397 TNNPYATLQNNLNN

-419 QANFNV
+419 QANFDV

-436 FLEKQSEMNGET
+436 FLEKQSEMNNKT
-448 NRQKQIRNN
+448 NVQKQLQDK

-486 TQAQKTVEAYTAS
+486 TQAQKTVEVYTAS

-504 QAMDEAKAEMEKAG
+504 QAMDEAKAEMEKAK
-518 IAENDAQETLRE
+518 AEMNEAQETAEE

-541 ANAKKEAFVKASY
+541 ANAKKEAVVKASY

-578 DIKYAILSNEKT
+578 DIKYVILSNEKT

-615 AKAKADLAEKQTVL
+615 AKAKADLAEKQTAL
-629 ESAKAQAN
+629 ENAKAQAN

-700 NQADKKQALD
+700 NQADKKQALN

-767 SNNVQKAETATKQ
+767 SDNVQKTETATKHMTASAENQ
-780 LTVSTEEHAN
+780 TT
-790 VSTEK
+790 
-795 QAKTSELPQM
+795 TSELAQAGDEDQATAYDLPQM
-805 GDEEKSETSV
+805 GDEEKSEASV

>member
-1 MQQDVAKK
+1 
-9 QEIFRQKEEA
+9 
-19 YHKAKDAYEN
+19 
-29 NGLDKAKA
+29 
-37 ELQKAEAELK
+37 
-47 SAQTDYLYAE
+47 
-57 SILAHKND
+57 
-65 EKTDLENQLAKQ
+65 
-77 NEIVANAQK
+77 
-86 EYALAKQ
+86 
-93 AYDRTLTDYTA
+93 
-104 TQKTLNDAKANEKKA
+104 
-119 QDAIANLEKNKL
+119 
-131 IVSDASKQKAQAFV
+131 
-145 KAYND
+145 
-150 YVNGGK
+150 
-156 TDDLENAYIK
+156 
-166 ARHEMLVQ
+166 MLMQ
-174 LQNDYTLNIKDN
+174 LQNDYKIN
-186 EVYFGDEADKNV
+186 EDTYFGDEADKNV

-203 NLSQAVQEDLANFVA
+203 NLSPAVQEDLANFVA
-218 TLLNDVRNQL
+218 TLLNDVRDQL

-256 DNWNVFDKGHDIQAV
+256 DNWNVPDKSHDGKAI

-282 ADENLGSYT
+282 ARETLGFIKYKFTDLYELKLFT
-291 RKITNL
+291 RQAVLGQLMDDIRDGNAL
-297 YDLKEIVK
+297 
-305 NSLLSQILNDFHYNT
+305 
-320 VGHTMSMLGLNYIDD
+320 GHTTTLLGLDIDCFD
-335 KPLETF
+335 IDGPVVSESF

-360 PNTVDEVTGTMKYAY
+360 PNTRDDVVDTMKYAE
-375 WGNGKTDKEYE
+375 WNGDGKDHKEHE
-386 KMFEQAGGKQE
+386 KMFDQAGGKQE

-425 AEKSKTQAEKA
+425 AEKSKAQAEKA
-436 FLEKQSEMNGET
+436 FLEKQSEMN
-448 NRQKQIRNN
+448 NKVNVQKQIRNN

-615 AKAKADLAEKQTVL
+615 AKAKADLAEKQTAL

-700 NQADKKQALD
+700 NQADKKQVLD

-795 QAKTSELPQM
+795 QVKTSELPQM

>member
-1 MQQDVAKK
+1 M
-9 QEIFRQKEEA
+9 
-19 YHKAKDAYEN
+19 
-29 NGLDKAKA
+29 
-37 ELQKAEAELK
+37 QKAEAELK
-47 SAQTDYLYAE
+47 TAQADYLYAE

-131 IVSDASKQKAQAFV
+131 IVSDASKQKAQAYI

-156 TDDLENAYIK
+156 TDALLK
-166 ARHEMLVQ
+166 AFTHAEHEMLVQ
-174 LQNDYTLNIKDN
+174 LQNDYALNIKDN

-218 TLLNDVRNQL
+218 TLLNDVRDQL

-256 DNWNVFDKGHDIQAV
+256 DNWNVFDKSHDIQAV
-271 QKGAQQFGMKD
+271 QKGAQQFGMKI

-320 VGHTMSMLGLNYIDD
+320 VGHVMSLLGLNYIDD
-335 KPLETF
+335 KPSETF

-360 PNTVDEVTGTMKYAY
+360 PNTRDDVVDTMKYAE
-375 WGNGKTDKEYE
+375 WNGDGKDDKEHE

-425 AEKSKTQAEKA
+425 AEKSKAQAEKA

-518 IAENDAQETLRE
+518 IAENDAQETARE
-530 KAKADQKAHDE
+530 KAKVDQEAHDE

-566 ETDLEIA
+566 ETDLENA
-573 QKAYN
+573 QKAYD
-578 DIKYAILSNEKT
+578 DIKYVILSNEKT

-615 AKAKADLAEKQTVL
+615 AKAKADLQAKQKAL
-629 ESAKAQAN
+629 ENAKAQAN

-767 SNNVQKAETATKQ
+767 SNNVQKTETATKNM
-780 LTVSTEEHAN
+780 TVSTEEHAN

-822 FASILT
+822 FASILA